1 MGTKQLGAACKLLH
15 QTWNIWKIYAKPRHP
30 SLSSSPS
37 NWTAVAGF
45 VLAEIQSCFFGKSHL
60 DIIGTNPKRTVGQIP
75 WTIESR
81 LEQFDCSHENFS
93 VATHPHIALFKL
105 TDLRKKSNGIL
116 LNVFTELHLKWS
128 QPRKFSIFLLTSCN
142 QNQFSAWPSRH
153 SHLSLPMELS
163 MVAAAGEAEVI
174 FPPLSF

>member
-37 NWTAVAGF
+37 NWTAVVGF

-75 WTIESR
+75 WTNESP

-93 VATHPHIALFKL
+93 VATHPHIALFKI
-105 TDLRKKSNGIL
+105 TDLRKKSNGIR
-116 LNVFTELHLKWS
+116 LNVFTEPHLKWFH
-128 QPRKFSIFLLTSCN
+128 PRKFLIVYWLVVTKINFQHDLPAIPTFPCLWSCL
-142 QNQFSAWPSRH
+142 WWWRRRERPR
-153 SHLSLPMELS
+153 
-163 MVAAAGEAEVI
+163 
-174 FPPLSF
+174 

>member
-1 MGTKQLGAACKLLH
+1 MVTTHTVFCIIRCPLYKSPWEQNSWERLANYCTRLGIFGKFM
-15 QTWNIWKIYAKPRHP
+15 QSPDIP

-93 VATHPHIALFKL
+93 VATHPHIALLKL
-105 TDLRKKSNGIL
+105 TDLRKKSNGIR
-116 LNVFTELHLKWS
+116 LNVFTEPHLK
-128 QPRKFSIFLLTSCN
+128 
-142 QNQFSAWPSRH
+142 
-153 SHLSLPMELS
+153 
-163 MVAAAGEAEVI
+163 
-174 FPPLSF
+174 